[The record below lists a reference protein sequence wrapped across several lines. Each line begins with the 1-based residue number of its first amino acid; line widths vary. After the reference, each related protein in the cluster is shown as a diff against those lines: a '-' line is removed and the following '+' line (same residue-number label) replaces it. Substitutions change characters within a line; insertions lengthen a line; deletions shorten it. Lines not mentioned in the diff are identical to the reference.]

1 MLYHFSEEPD
11 IRIFEP
17 RTLYNQKDEPAK
29 VWAIDAHHAPHYYF
43 PRECPRIC
51 IEAGESTTEEDVHMF
66 FGMSRSRRMIAIE
79 AGWYERVRTGCIY
92 RYHFD
97 PTDFRLFDPNAGYY
111 IATKPVTP
119 AHIDRMDDLIPS
131 ILQEGIELRVTPSLM
146 PMQERVM
153 ASTVNFSMIR
163 MRNAVDK

>member
-17 RTLYNQKDEPAK
+17 RVLYNQNEEPPK

-51 IEAGESTTEEDVHMF
+51 IEAGKSTAEEDVEMF
-66 FGMSRSRRMIAIE
+66 FGMSRARRMIAIE
-79 AGWYERVRTGCIY
+79 ADWYERVRTGCIY

-97 PTDFRLFDPNAGYY
+97 PAEFQLFDENAGYY
-111 IATKPVTP
+111 IATKSVAP
-119 AHIDRMDDLIPS
+119 AHVDRMDDLIPS
-131 ILQEGIELRVTPSLM
+131 ILQEDIELRVTPSLM
-146 PMQERVM
+146 LMKERVLS
-153 ASTVNFSMIR
+153 STVNFSMIR
-163 MRNAVDK
+163 MRNAVNS